1 MSVNLSSMSTDDPFD
16 GGSHQQSPD
25 PLSAPIGKSSSLKDS
40 LQAGVARNVLTSAGT
55 TVVTPKLSG
64 ARGVGNYVVHNPLR
78 LKIFSFVGS
87 LAVLAISIVSFL
99 NVFNIA
105 SPALYVMNA
114 YMIIFAFVLAV
125 AESNTSWPGVQK
137 LQNIIYEQ
145 FGFLKN
151 NLGRGIFLVFM
162 GTLWISSWTF
172 WLGFVGLY
180 LCCVGI
186 GYIVIHFLHHET
198 EESTQHVTFDMEE
211 SPAQRV

>member
-16 GGSHQQSPD
+16 GGSQQQSPD
-25 PLSAPIGKSSSLKDS
+25 PRSAPIGKSSSLKDS
-40 LQAGVARNVLTSAGT
+40 FQAGVARNVLTSAGT
-55 TVVTPKLSG
+55 TVLSG

-186 GYIVIHFLHHET
+186 GYIVIHFLHHKT

>member
-1 MSVNLSSMSTDDPFD
+1 MISGVEICML
-16 GGSHQQSPD
+16 
-25 PLSAPIGKSSSLKDS
+25 PLNWFCLP
-40 LQAGVARNVLTSAGT
+40 Q
-55 TVVTPKLSG
+55 LSG

-151 NLGRGIFLVFM
+151 NLGRGIFLVSKAHEHSRRCHGDIFTSFM
-162 GTLWISSWTF
+162 
-172 WLGFVGLY
+172 VY
-180 LCCVGI
+180 
-186 GYIVIHFLHHET
+186 
-198 EESTQHVTFDMEE
+198 
-211 SPAQRV
+211 